1 MVPLVGR
8 LDGVRSRDLSLST
21 RHLTYMLIYTNTCDR
36 RLPVAGF
43 SYSDWLA
50 SGQCGGSV
58 AMSAQQNSTE
68 SVHDGLLG
76 TVRDDPLSPQT
87 KERVQYAVRAGCPTT
102 DVARAVYVGLEGVLS
117 TYWVALQEGKLEA
130 DDDGFYA
137 VIGMRRYV
145 RTCFQD
151 RDRLL
156 EFLEKDADFFR
167 GLGRM
172 TSWQR

>member
-1 MVPLVGR
+1 MFEGGTATSARQQLDESARTELLGAIREDPLCPQTSER
-8 LDGVRSRDLSLST
+8 VRS
-21 RHLTYMLIYTNTCDR
+21 
-36 RLPVAGF
+36 
-43 SYSDWLA
+43 
-50 SGQCGGSV
+50 
-58 AMSAQQNSTE
+58 
-68 SVHDGLLG
+68 
-76 TVRDDPLSPQT
+76 
-87 KERVQYAVRAGCPTT
+87 AVEGDCPII
-102 DVARAVYVGLEGVLS
+102 DVAAAIYVGLEGVLS

-130 DDDGFYA
+130 DDDGFYE